1 MNLQISQNFY
11 FTERFWLKRCHFVA
25 FESKILTGH
34 LWTFSFW
41 VLSFFSAEASNLQ
54 ISQDLNFTEGSWL
67 KRRQF
72 VAFKSKILTWHLWT
86 FWFWFQSFFSA
97 EASNLLI
104 SQILDLTKGSWL
116 KDDTWWSHLL
126 HSNLRSWRLEST
138 NFSGFKLHWGILV
151 ITLVAFKS

>member
-1 MNLQISQNFY
+1 MNLQISRNFY

-25 FESKILTGH
+25 FKSKILTGH

-86 FWFWFQSFFSA
+86 FCVL
-97 EASNLLI
+97 NLLI

-116 KDDTWWSHLL
+116 KDDTGWSHLL

-151 ITLVAFKS
+151 KTLVVFKS